1 MLPGMWVGGCVL
13 LQCGVCGGSGP
24 CPDEV
29 LEAHAHPCS
38 CGDEVWWARVPSS
51 SGPDGL
57 IPTAREGSSDSDL
70 GDPTQ
75 DLTWLQILG
84 VRKEKDPQVLLEG
97 PGAGGQQGWAVEA
110 WLPTRGPCCPAPG
123 DLMASVWKSL

>member
-1 MLPGMWVGGCVL
+1 MKTCLLTRQLSAVLTDTHAVLEQGDFLMLPGMWVGACVL

-38 CGDEVWWARVPSS
+38 CGDEVWWARVPGS

-57 IPTAREGSSDSDL
+57 SPTEREGSSDSDL
-70 GDPTQ
+70 WDPTQ
-75 DLTWLQILG
+75 DLTWVQTLG
-84 VRKEKDPQVLLEG
+84 VRKEKD
-97 PGAGGQQGWAVEA
+97 
-110 WLPTRGPCCPAPG
+110 
-123 DLMASVWKSL
+123 